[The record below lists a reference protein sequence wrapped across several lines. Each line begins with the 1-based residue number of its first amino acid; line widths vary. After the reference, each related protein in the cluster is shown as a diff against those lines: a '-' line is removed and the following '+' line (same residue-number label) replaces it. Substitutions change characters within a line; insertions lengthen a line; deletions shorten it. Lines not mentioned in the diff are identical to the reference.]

1 MGGARTADVDSD
13 AAAPQGGARAGNV
26 SHIGNKHKRQDL
38 YQKYRKEKAKRKLQK
53 RLKQAKAERASSDGK
68 ALKKERLAK
77 NKTRTI
83 ENTREYN
90 PTILNAPNT
99 HEGPAWI
106 PTESPAVLKAAQDND
121 DDDEEEEE
129 DDDDDDE
136 EEPIAVEE
144 DNDEE
149 EEVMVDPQ
157 QAKYD
162 VDDDPTAPPSI
173 LLTTSLPSNSTS
185 PHLVSANA
193 RSHPAEAVR
202 DFVKELLNVF
212 PGAEYRPRA
221 KAQGAG
227 LGKICRWARARRY
240 DAVIVIGESNKKPC
254 SLTLVALPLGP
265 TALFRLTSI
274 SLGKEIYGHARPT
287 PHTPE
292 LILNN
297 FTTAL
302 GHRVGTLLQ
311 HLFPKVP
318 QLEGRQV
325 ITAHNQRDFVF
336 FRRHRYEFRSTDKA
350 ALQEIGPRFTL
361 KLVKLTSGLPKGAG
375 PWDGRF
381 VDELEEAPLPASETA
396 PSATNDA
403 AVAADYSTNDGVEFA
418 WKPKMGASR
427 RNFYL

>member
-1 MGGARTADVDSD
+1 M
-13 AAAPQGGARAGNV
+13 
-26 SHIGNKHKRQDL
+26 
-38 YQKYRKEKAKRKLQK
+38 
-53 RLKQAKAERASSDGK
+53 LK
-68 ALKKERLAK
+68 
-77 NKTRTI
+77 T
-83 ENTREYN
+83 
-90 PTILNAPNT
+90 
-99 HEGPAWI
+99 
-106 PTESPAVLKAAQDND
+106 AQDND

-396 PSATNDA
+396 PSATDDA